1 MIKKIN
7 NRSLSIMI
15 FSLYFSWLLAVPFE
29 GQVLYAFGNKYEL
42 NVSLMVFGSIAVHF
56 IGLIS
61 SGFFIKSENNA
72 RTFMLF
78 SIVFVIIGNSVF
90 FFSPSF
96 FWYASLV
103 ITSFLAGGSVAAWG
117 FFYKK
122 FTPYNERLKTAAD
135 VLIYSNILMITLNM
149 TAIHLSPEIGLVFAQ
164 ILLAMA
170 LFFVFKLPVGARTD
184 KKSHLQLVKSTSS
197 SKPLI
202 SLCVFIFLLTINS
215 GLMYHV
221 INPAF
226 VHLKSIVSWYW
237 AVPYIIAIYI
247 IRNLPARINR
257 TYLLFIA
264 IAMVGLAFLFFMILD
279 HSAPSYFLV
288 NTLMLGACGVFDI
301 FWWSILGAML
311 DFYNNPAKILGLGL
325 SANVLGVLTGGMVG
339 NVIVSMSEQRYNPSV
354 LALIIVFTVL
364 IMLPLLHKQ
373 LSLFLKKHIF
383 LSPLLEMSVGEENE
397 QVKTM
402 NILMTKSNL
411 TDREKEII
419 ELLLKGRTYKLIAG
433 ELQLSENTVKTHI
446 KNIYSKFNVQSK
458 TELIK
463 RLEDKEQSLSGQ

>member
-1 MIKKIN
+1 
-7 NRSLSIMI
+7 
-15 FSLYFSWLLAVPFE
+15 
-29 GQVLYAFGNKYEL
+29 
-42 NVSLMVFGSIAVHF
+42 
-56 IGLIS
+56 
-61 SGFFIKSENNA
+61 
-72 RTFMLF
+72 
-78 SIVFVIIGNSVF
+78 
-90 FFSPSF
+90 
-96 FWYASLV
+96 
-103 ITSFLAGGSVAAWG
+103 
-117 FFYKK
+117 
-122 FTPYNERLKTAAD
+122 
-135 VLIYSNILMITLNM
+135 
-149 TAIHLSPEIGLVFAQ
+149 
-164 ILLAMA
+164 
-170 LFFVFKLPVGARTD
+170 
-184 KKSHLQLVKSTSS
+184 
-197 SKPLI
+197 
-202 SLCVFIFLLTINS
+202 
-215 GLMYHV
+215 
-221 INPAF
+221 
-226 VHLKSIVSWYW
+226 
-237 AVPYIIAIYI
+237 
-247 IRNLPARINR
+247 
-257 TYLLFIA
+257 
-264 IAMVGLAFLFFMILD
+264 
-279 HSAPSYFLV
+279 
-288 NTLMLGACGVFDI
+288 
-301 FWWSILGAML
+301 GAML

-463 RLEDKEQSLSGQ
+463 RLEDKEQSVSGQ